1 MVRCLCLWHQL
12 VCSVSDTLEDPPPP
26 LVPGSHERDDVDAIL
41 KRGGN
46 HTHIGFTWNYA
57 RVTSVYARIM
67 LTAHNYSLCL
77 VLCSPNRRSP
87 SHEVLLPDCYP
98 LLSIFIAGHD
108 SNSFN
113 HSDWILYSRGECK
126 KTHTHKLVV
135 LPLGMFQGGYRIT
148 LTHHQGKE
156 ELNDSFMTTTAEDY
170 ER

>member
-1 MVRCLCLWHQL
+1 MF
-12 VCSVSDTLEDPPPP
+12 S
-26 LVPGSHERDDVDAIL
+26 
-41 KRGGN
+41 
-46 HTHIGFTWNYA
+46 
-57 RVTSVYARIM
+57 
-67 LTAHNYSLCL
+67 
-77 VLCSPNRRSP
+77 VLCFHKLCTIVSLSIIVKYVVYC
-87 SHEVLLPDCYP
+87 HEVLLPDCNSYL
-98 LLSIFIAGHD
+98 LLSILIAGHD
-108 SNSFN
+108 SNSFD